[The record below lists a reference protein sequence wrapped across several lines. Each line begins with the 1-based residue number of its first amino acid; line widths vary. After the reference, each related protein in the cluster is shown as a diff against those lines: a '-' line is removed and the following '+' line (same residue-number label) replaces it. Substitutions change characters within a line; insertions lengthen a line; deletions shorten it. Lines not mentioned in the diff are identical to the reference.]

1 VFDFSKPL
9 CDEYDNEVDWERVD
23 ELIDEFIDSPE
34 GKPYEEVGIAYIG
47 LMFEYA
53 LCYVG
58 AEPAE
63 MTARDMEEV
72 LFGLF
77 PEKVSMEATQAP
89 DVIAE
94 LRAFWQFL
102 QRQYHLKH
110 AGAIV
115 ALLNDRAVERLRRE
129 LANPANYGMAKSFV
143 MMGEQA
149 GFDMSTEEGMQ
160 AWMNYYNTKMLG
172 MPSGPPLP
180 STPFVGRLPPDAE
193 LYAID
198 DEEEEAPAPSGTTP
212 KQRSEARAKKRK
224 ARKAQKKSR
233 KRNR

>member
-1 VFDFSKPL
+1 VFDFSKRL
-9 CDEYDNEVDWERVD
+9 YDDYDGEIDWDRID
-23 ELIDEFIDSPE
+23 ELIDEFLDSPE
-34 GKPYEEVGIAYIG
+34 GKPFEQEGVAYIAM
-47 LMFEYA
+47 MFEYA
-53 LCYVG
+53 LRHVG
-58 AEPAE
+58 AEPAK

-72 LFGLF
+72 LFQLF
-77 PEKVSMEATQAP
+77 PEKVSMEASEAP
-89 DVIAE
+89 HVIAE

-102 QRQYHLKH
+102 GRQYQLKH

-115 ALLNDRAVERLRRE
+115 ALLDDRAEARLRRE
-129 LANPANYGMAKSFV
+129 LADPANFGMAKSFV

-149 GFDMSTEEGMQ
+149 GFDMTTEEGMQ

-172 MPSGPPLP
+172 MPPGPPP
-180 STPFVGRLPPDAE
+180 STPFVERLPPDAE

-198 DEEEEAPAPSGTTP
+198 DEEEETPAPSGPTP